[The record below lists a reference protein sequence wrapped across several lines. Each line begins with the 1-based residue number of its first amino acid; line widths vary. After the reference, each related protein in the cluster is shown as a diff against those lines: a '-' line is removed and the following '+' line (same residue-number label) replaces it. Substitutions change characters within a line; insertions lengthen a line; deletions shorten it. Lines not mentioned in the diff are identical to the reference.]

1 MNDLKNKHCVP
12 CEEGGEALSPREA
25 EELLKEIKGWEIEEY
40 KKIFKNFRFKDFKEA
55 MVFVD
60 KVAGV
65 AEAEGHHPDI
75 HIFYNKVTIEL
86 WTHAVK
92 GLSRNDFIL
101 AGKVDEQY
109 VECGV

>member
-1 MNDLKNKHCVP
+1 MP

-75 HIFYNKVTIEL
+75 HIFYNKVALEL
-86 WTHAVK
+86 WTHAIG
-92 GLSRNDFIL
+92 GLLENDFIV
-101 AGKVDEQY
+101 ASKIDAIASRKI
-109 VECGV
+109 